1 MAADSGPVAC
11 GTGNSRLMLGS
22 SASNCGKG
30 AARQVALK
38 SVALAPDLDRYGLGG
53 AVGAGV
59 VLSSAADGYLLQGE
73 TN

>member
-38 SVALAPDLDRYGLGG
+38 SVALAPTWTGMAW
-53 AVGAGV
+53 AV
-59 VLSSAADGYLLQGE
+59 LLAQV
-73 TN
+73 